1 VGIPQ
6 NALHPAQKLLAAF
19 FVRCFYLSSRQCP
32 PHHSPKSTR
41 KTKSGDIKKLTA
53 DEFDELADSGQDM
66 SDYLDWDKAVRGDS
80 KRINIDLPTDFLAG
94 LDREAA
100 RRGITR
106 QSLIKV
112 WLYDRLKNESSSNVL
127 STK

>member
-1 VGIPQ
+1 MS
-6 NALHPAQKLLAAF
+6 A
-19 FVRCFYLSSRQCP
+19 SSQSEK
-32 PHHSPKSTR
+32 HA
-41 KTKSGDIKKLTA
+41 KTKSEDIKKLTA

>member
-1 VGIPQ
+1 MS
-6 NALHPAQKLLAAF
+6 A
-19 FVRCFYLSSRQCP
+19 SSQSEK
-32 PHHSPKSTR
+32 HA

-53 DEFDELADSGQDM
+53 DEFDELADGGQDM
-66 SDYLDWDKAVRGDS
+66 SDYLDWDKTVRGDS
-80 KRINIDLPTDFLAG
+80 KQINIDLPTDFLAG

-100 RRGITR
+100 RRGITH

-112 WLYDRLKNESSSNVL
+112 WLYDRLKNESSSHVL